1 MEIDESNL
9 TGENR
14 PRRKI
19 SEAISTASHFGELA
33 LNERENIAFMGTLVR
48 QGRGEGIVVAT
59 GKNTEF
65 GHVFELMQE
74 VEVRKTPLQISMN
87 DLGKQLSMFSFA
99 VIGVIV
105 FIGIIQK
112 RSWLDMFT
120 IGVSLAV
127 AAIPEGLPIVVTVT
141 LALGVLRMAN
151 RKAIVKQLPS
161 VETLGSVNVVCAD
174 KTGTLTV
181 NQMTVT
187 KVFTVENQESF
198 DYEYKVP
205 NNITEALRQT
215 LRIGKFSFLP
225 AYCS

>member
-1 MEIDESNL
+1 MELEIDESNL

-19 SEAISTASHFGELA
+19 SEAISTASYGELA

-59 GKNTEF
+59 GKSTEF

-105 FIGIIQK
+105 LIGVIQK

-198 DYEYKVP
+198 DYEYNVP
-205 NNITEALRQT
+205 NNMTEALRQT
-215 LRIGKFSFLP
+215 LRIGNLK
-225 AYCS
+225 

>member
-1 MEIDESNL
+1 MDWSSLSLSLSLL
-9 TGENR
+9 T
-14 PRRKI
+14 I
-19 SEAISTASHFGELA
+19 
-33 LNERENIAFMGTLVR
+33 
-48 QGRGEGIVVAT
+48 
-59 GKNTEF
+59 
-65 GHVFELMQE
+65 
-74 VEVRKTPLQISMN
+74 
-87 DLGKQLSMFSFA
+87 
-99 VIGVIV
+99 
-105 FIGIIQK
+105 
-112 RSWLDMFT
+112 
-120 IGVSLAV
+120 VSLAV

-205 NNITEALRQT
+205 SNIPEALRQT
-215 LRIGKFSFLP
+215 LRVGMTITAIDTGAGFMLNH
-225 AYCS
+225 ADY

>member
-1 MEIDESNL
+1 
-9 TGENR
+9 
-14 PRRKI
+14 
-19 SEAISTASHFGELA
+19 
-33 LNERENIAFMGTLVR
+33 MGTLVR
-48 QGRGEGIVVAT
+48 QGKHRQQTLPVRFVNSFIFYWLGHGEGIVVAT
-59 GKNTEF
+59 GKYTEF

-74 VEVRKTPLQISMN
+74 VEIRKTPLQISMN
-87 DLGKQLSMFSFA
+87 DLGKQLSLFSF
-99 VIGVIV
+99 GVIAIIV
-105 FIGIIQK
+105 LIGIIQQ

-187 KVFTVENQESF
+187 KVFTIEDQTSF
-198 DYEYKVP
+198 DYEYKTP
-205 NNITEALRQT
+205 TKITEALRQT
-215 LRIGKFSFLP
+215 LKIGK
-225 AYCS
+225 